1 LSRAQGLRADDVA
14 AADEAEPPLRIDYR
28 PAQMLRAGLAFGGD
42 DDGGGGGGGGG
53 GTDGDDKAS
62 AAFVPT
68 ALVLHADTALS
79 TARGSECAACVGER
93 SHAPGLGCR

>member
-1 LSRAQGLRADDVA
+1 MSHSLPHVLPRAQGLRADDVA
-14 AADEAEPPLRIDYR
+14 ESADEAEPPLRIDYH
-28 PAQMLRAGLAFGGD
+28 PAQMLGAGLAFGGD
-42 DDGGGGGGGGG
+42 DGGV
-53 GTDGDDKAS
+53 DKAS

-79 TARGSECAACVGER
+79 TARGSECAACVGGR